1 MIHHLYL
8 AQDPTTLTTSAE
20 PPLNEANGQKA
31 INRIIRSAL
40 FIRFEANPCEYTS
53 HVTAVL
59 VNGVVT
65 SRK

>member
-20 PPLNEANGQKA
+20 PPLNEANGQKV

-40 FIRFEANPCEYTS
+40 FIRFEAKSCKS
-53 HVTAVL
+53 
-59 VNGVVT
+59 
-65 SRK
+65 S